1 MENCFSDFLLAKQT
15 VLNILYTTI
24 KMHAIYILISQ
35 FAEEVG
41 VKRPLMAPRRKVA
54 RPDLTTRLKNK
65 PPCRAF
71 CKPCCYVFGALT
83 VLIGKCLY

>member
-1 MENCFSDFLLAKQT
+1 MKHNFL
-15 VLNILYTTI
+15 
-24 KMHAIYILISQ
+24 Q

-54 RPDLTTRLKNK
+54 RPDLTTRLKSK

-71 CKPCCYVFGALT
+71 CKPCCYIFAALS
-83 VLIGKCLY
+83 VLIGTAIHKQFNIDDITPKLF